1 MLKFQRTHEEE
12 GSHVIQRK
20 ARNQVMVKP
29 PDSLKSDIWIVNAES
44 LRNRLGRIFPDM
56 DVSIAVS
63 LIRGQMGTVVE
74 RAVNVAVET
83 VLAEMLKVVGAKF
96 EELKTQVMLMKRD
109 MAALQREKALKEK
122 ENDNI
127 RAKLRYTELKLKY
140 YRQGVEEE
148 LQQRA
153 SSSTLVRIYPPGFAR
168 VQGGEVLPT
177 EPSPSCSAQRT
188 PDSVL
193 VKSSQEC
200 SSSQSTCRRASRAG
214 CPSDTTCLDLMELRH
229 NAPAEPLDSSADF
242 LAERDVSP
250 TGGPIER
257 EWSISVGSHADG
269 VDAMVTTPSIQN
281 LANDSGPPPT
291 GSSPSPPANSWST
304 PSTAAQVKQELHPQ
318 EEEEEEVICIK
329 EEPEEQE
336 VMQQSYPPQSE
347 APLLMSERKPSTS
360 QMNLNVSV
368 SSGGSNTYAASQL
381 AASLPPGALPRQAPQ
396 PWTKDLSFYDE
407 FKLRRNEL
415 RRRNLTR
422 QRELEKE
429 LPQPL
434 LANLVQERREK
445 TRLRVARWRAKR
457 KLQAYLNQTQAQ
469 AGAAA
474 ASPSGFP
481 GQQLSAPSA
490 SRNQQRQN
498 AGSFLC
504 NTAANN
510 MPVILPLISAS
521 SSPLILQC
529 PSMLPNDQS
538 VPSSSSSSS
547 SSYTQVSLSQ
557 TQMFNS
563 E

>member
-1 MLKFQRTHEEE
+1 
-12 GSHVIQRK
+12 
-20 ARNQVMVKP
+20 
-29 PDSLKSDIWIVNAES
+29 
-44 LRNRLGRIFPDM
+44 M

-109 MAALQREKALKEK
+109 MVALQKEKALKEK

-153 SSSTLVRIYPPGFAR
+153 SSSTLVRIYPPGYAR
-168 VQGGEVLPT
+168 GQGGEVLPT

-188 PDSVL
+188 PDTVL
-193 VKSSQEC
+193 VKSGQEC
-200 SSSQSTCRRASRAG
+200 TSSQSTCRRASRAC
-214 CPSDTTCLDLMELRH
+214 CPSDTTCSDSMELRQ
-229 NAPAEPLDSSADF
+229 NAPAEPLDGNAAF
-242 LAERDVSP
+242 LPERDICP
-250 TGGPIER
+250 TRGPDEA
-257 EWSISVGSHADG
+257 EWSISVGSHS
-269 VDAMVTTPSIQN
+269 DATVATPSIQI
-281 LANDSGPPPT
+281 LTTDTGPPPA
-291 GSSPSPPANSWST
+291 GISSSPPAHSWSP
-304 PSTAAQVKQELHPQ
+304 PSPAPQVKQELHPQ

-329 EEPEEQE
+329 EEPEEQQ
-336 VMQQSYPPQSE
+336 VMATLEQQSCPPESE
-347 APLLMSERKPSTS
+347 AQLLVTERNKPSTS
-360 QMNLNVSV
+360 QMNPSVSV
-368 SSGGSNTYAASQL
+368 SSGGPNTYATSQL
-381 AASLPPGALPRQAPQ
+381 AASLPPGALQ
-396 PWTKDLSFYDE
+396 PWSKDLTFYDE

-415 RRRNLTR
+415 RRRNLSR

-469 AGAAA
+469 AGAAGS
-474 ASPSGFP
+474 SPSGFA
-481 GQQLSAPSA
+481 GGSQQLTAPCEHVHVSQ
-490 SRNQQRQN
+490 S
-498 AGSFLC
+498 
-504 NTAANN
+504 
-510 MPVILPLISAS
+510 LI
-521 SSPLILQC
+521 
-529 PSMLPNDQS
+529 
-538 VPSSSSSSS
+538 
-547 SSYTQVSLSQ
+547 
-557 TQMFNS
+557 